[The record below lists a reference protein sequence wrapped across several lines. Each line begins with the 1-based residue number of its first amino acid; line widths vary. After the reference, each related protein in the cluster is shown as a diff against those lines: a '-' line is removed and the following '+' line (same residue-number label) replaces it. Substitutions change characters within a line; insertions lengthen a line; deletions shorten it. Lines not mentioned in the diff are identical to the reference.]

1 MQHTPQES
9 AEGRIEGATVFFPF
23 SLLANEEL
31 VWVYLR
37 RVKGSYTCLV
47 FVTFIVGFKF
57 LSA

>member
-1 MQHTPQES
+1 M
-9 AEGRIEGATVFFPF
+9 FFPF

-37 RVKGSYTCLV
+37 RVKGSYSCLV